1 MVYPRFSAS
10 TEEHDEGENESMER
24 ASLLYSIPA
33 FRLSRSLPAEAAAS
47 RSRIHEFLGTD
58 NIASYGSI
66 ADRND
71 DRGVHER
78 RPTNTE
84 EEEGADFVDIEEG
97 TNRDSTAT
105 VQTVN
110 SDTDNTENPN
120 NSARQQ
126 QQSTSERPDSEGDE
140 QAPRDG
146 AIGNITRR
154 LRCLF
159 STVTFPIVPLGTVVS
174 LALLWVLYAAAS
186 LDLGKSCSHPLH
198 SYALMSLL
206 LVAYIPNH
214 SQVRG
219 HMFHYSRERDGPVR
233 PTRVR
238 MYDQFFHTVCLLYV
252 YTGATLIETCREDP
266 FDPNNAG
273 NTAFEL
279 YEQQLAIHGDHI
291 NTCEASC
298 PNLYQAMSVYVATL
312 ELFTFALILPLL
324 FLPCIYLWFLQRA
337 TAEAD
342 AFARLQDRL
351 QEEDALLSNGGVTT
365 GEILNNL
372 ETVKIISQ
380 QPKAKD
386 DDTTETFSGD
396 ESEVKDNLEQQK
408 LWILPCDVDPNGYRC
423 RTCETRECCICMTEF
438 DIQEVPPEDDLSSTS
453 SSDLEKEGTGLD
465 SDENEALA
473 TNDEGDGELSP
484 STPKE
489 LSEDSPSTIVR
500 TKCGHIFH
508 KECLKGWVG
517 GMWSANTNTG
527 HFQIDSQHDW
537 RKRKARQIQCPLCRE
552 DLRVGASSRN
562 NRNFN

>member
-1 MVYPRFSAS
+1 MVYPRFPGS
-10 TEEHDEGENESMER
+10 TEEHEDGNGSTER
-24 ASLLYSIPA
+24 ASLLDSIPA
-33 FRLSRSLPAEAAAS
+33 FRLSRSLPEEAAAS
-47 RSRIHEFLGTD
+47 RTRVSQFLGTD

-66 ADRND
+66 TNRQD
-71 DRGVHER
+71 DRDARGTR
-78 RPTNTE
+78 QTNSQ
-84 EEEGADFVDIEEG
+84 EGTDFVDIEEG
-97 TNRDSTAT
+97 TSRDSNP
-105 VQTVN
+105 VVETVN
-110 SDTDNTENPN
+110 SDGDNNDNSN
-120 NSARQQ
+120 NSPRQQ
-126 QQSTSERPDSEGDE
+126 QQGANETTDAEAEE
-140 QAPRDG
+140 QQTPRDG

-198 SYALMSLL
+198 SYALMSVL

-214 SQVRG
+214 TQVRS
-219 HMFHYSRERDGPVR
+219 HIFHYSRERDGPVR

-266 FDPNNAG
+266 FDPNNTG
-273 NTAFEL
+273 NAAFEV
-279 YEQQLAIHGDHI
+279 YEEQLALHGDQI

-298 PNLYQAMSVYVATL
+298 PNLYQALSVYVATL

-342 AFARLQDRL
+342 AFAQLQDRL

-365 GEILNNL
+365 GEILNSL
-372 ETVKIISQ
+372 ETVKLISR
-380 QPKAKD
+380 QPKTLD
-386 DDTTETFSGD
+386 DDTTQTLD
-396 ESEVKDNLEQQK
+396 EDDSEEEK
-408 LWILPCDVDPNGYRC
+408 LWILPCDADPNEYTC
-423 RTCETRECCICMTEF
+423 RPCDTKECCICMAEF
-438 DIQEVPPEDDLSSTS
+438 DIHVLPGEDLLSTS
-453 SSDLEKEGTGLD
+453 SSDIEKDGAGLD
-465 SDENEALA
+465 MEDTEYLL
-473 TNDEGDGELSP
+473 TNDMEEENDDDDELSP

-500 TKCGHIFH
+500 TKCGHLFH

-527 HFQIDSQHDW
+527 HFQINSQHDW
-537 RKRKARQIQCPLCRE
+537 RKRKARQIHCPLCRE
-552 DLRVGASSRN
+552 DLRPGAPSRN
-562 NRNFN
+562 NRTFN